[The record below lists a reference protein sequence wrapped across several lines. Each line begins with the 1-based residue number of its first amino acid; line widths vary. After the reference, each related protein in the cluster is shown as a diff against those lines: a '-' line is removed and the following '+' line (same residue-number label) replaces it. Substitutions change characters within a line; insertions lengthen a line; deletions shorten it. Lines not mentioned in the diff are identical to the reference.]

1 MTTKEST
8 NELLRRAIIVIQDVI
23 DYSGYEATQRKYDD
37 RDRFGWRDLVAEIK
51 AEAPTW
57 SYFLEDYEGNV
68 IKEVH
73 NVRIQDAPRGAEEDD
88 EGEILGHWHPFL
100 PD

>member
-1 MTTKEST
+1 MS
-8 NELLRRAIIVIQDVI
+8 QH
-23 DYSGYEATQRKYDD
+23 S
-37 RDRFGWRDLVAEIK
+37 

-73 NVRIQDAPRGAEEDD
+73 NVPFQDAPRGAEEDD
-88 EGEILGHWHPFL
+88 EGKILGHWFASSVVHPEAPTWSYFL
-100 PD
+100 SLLLKHIKFDPD

>member
-73 NVRIQDAPRGAEEDD
+73 NVPFQDAPRGAEEDD